1 MTPLSKLQKR
11 HDNSHACW
19 KKAACS
25 MLEQSKTA
33 RESKKKKNLSYCHV
47 SIQEIK

>member
-19 KKAACS
+19 KKAAGS
-25 MLEQSKTA
+25 MLEQSKTV
-33 RESKKKKNLSYCHV
+33 RESLKKKEIFPIVV
-47 SIQEIK
+47 SVSKK

>member
-33 RESKKKKNLSYCHV
+33 RESKKKKIFPIVMSV
-47 SIQEIK
+47 SKK